1 MIEYLILKKYKR
13 NVLKTYLSYTTHSQ
27 NAPFFRASNWLQL
40 ESIFEYSLA
49 NLKNTCGQSRA
60 WQPRAEKLEM
70 ESKKSSSLR
79 TRHNFSDSTSQ
90 RFSTLLLFLP
100 FLTLCWSSHARE
112 ISFYAWRIKKTW
124 CIVNFLV
131 RHRSISP
138 FSMLLVALLFHIKH
152 STRKYHTYVINHCNN
167 LKVYSATNSIF
178 AFFYKFYCLIYF
190 IYFKILKCYK
200 CMESFNIQLCFI
212 LLLAYMHN

>member
-1 MIEYLILKKYKR
+1 MVEYLEKCRR
-13 NVLKTYLSYTTHSQ
+13 NVFKTYASYSVNLYEFQ
-27 NAPFFRASNWLQL
+27 YFFRASNWLQL

-60 WQPRAEKLEM
+60 WQPQAGKLEV

-90 RFSTLLLFLP
+90 WLSTLLLFLP

-112 ISFYAWRIKKTW
+112 ISFYAWRIEKTW

-138 FSMLLVALLFHIKH
+138 FPCFLWL
-152 STRKYHTYVINHCNN
+152 
-167 LKVYSATNSIF
+167 
-178 AFFYKFYCLIYF
+178 YCF
-190 IYFKILKCYK
+190 T
-200 CMESFNIQLCFI
+200 
-212 LLLAYMHN
+212 